1 MLLSSH
7 GENFGISL
15 VESLSLSKPVI
26 TTNKVN
32 ISKRIMKYNAGII
45 SKNNVASFSKSLK
58 KYIDLIQKKKNYM
71 SRQAFKCFDI
81 HFNISSKKIHY

>member
-45 SKNNVASFSKSLK
+45 SKNNVASSFSKSLK
-58 KYIDLIQKKKNYM
+58 
-71 SRQAFKCFDI
+71 
-81 HFNISSKKIHY
+81 NI